1 MVEILDSTLREGEQ
15 TPGVTFSVDEKLRIA
30 SMLDDFGVDHI
41 EAGHPA
47 VSPDIRRALKAIAG
61 QGFRAKVLA
70 HSRALRSDIDM
81 ALDCDVEWIGLFISV
96 LDGRLKEHFRKD
108 LRQVCDIVHD
118 AVSYAKAHG
127 LKVRYTPEDTLR
139 SNFESVVAVS
149 KAALDAGADRISVAD
164 TVGAALPSKIGPF
177 VKDLKARTGAE
188 INVHCHNDLGLAL
201 ANSLAAMENGAVCI
215 DSCVN
220 GLGERAGI
228 TDLAELTVALKVHY
242 GIDNGWKLEMLPELS
257 EEVERCSGMK
267 VASNAPIVGSNAFSH
282 NAGRHVSAALKRPSF
297 YEVIPAE
304 TVGRKRRFELDK
316 FTGRDLVDSILEQH
330 TISLDDP
337 QKDHLM
343 DMIKSREKGSFS
355 LDEVL
360 CTARGLG
367 SVEAAMDRSQRFI

>member
-15 TPGVTFSVDEKLRIA
+15 TPGVTFLVDEKLKIA
-30 SMLDDFGVDHI
+30 CMLDDFGVDFI

-47 VSPDIRRALKAIAG
+47 VSPDIKRALKGVVG
-61 QGFRAKVLA
+61 QGLKAKVLA
-70 HSRALRSDIDM
+70 HSRANRSDIDL
-81 ALDCDVEWIGLFISV
+81 AIDCDVEWIGLFISV
-96 LDGRLKEHFRKD
+96 LDGRLKEHFNKD
-108 LRQVCDIVHD
+108 LDQVCGIVSD

-139 SNFESVVAVS
+139 SNFENVVSVS
-149 KAALDAGADRISVAD
+149 KAALEAGADRISVAD

-188 INVHCHNDLGLAL
+188 VNVHCHNDLGLAL
-201 ANSLAAMENGAVCI
+201 ANSLAAMENGAICI

-242 GIDNGWKLEMLPELS
+242 GMDNGWKLDMLPSLS
-257 EEVERCSGMK
+257 EEVERFSGMR

-282 NAGRHVSAALKRPSF
+282 NAGLHVSAALKRPSF
-297 YEVIPAE
+297 YEVVPAE

-316 FTGRDLVDSILEQH
+316 FTGRDLVDSILDQN
-330 TISLDDP
+330 TILLDTD

-343 DMIKSREKGSFS
+343 DIIKSREKGSFS
-355 LDEVL
+355 LEEVL
-360 CTARGLG
+360 GTARILG
-367 SVEAAMDRSQRFI
+367 GTGTNQMFH